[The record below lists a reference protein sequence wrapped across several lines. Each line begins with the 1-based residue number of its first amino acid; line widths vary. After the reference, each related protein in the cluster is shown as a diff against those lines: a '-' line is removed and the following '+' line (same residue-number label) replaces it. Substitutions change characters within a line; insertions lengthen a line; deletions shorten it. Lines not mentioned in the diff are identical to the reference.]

1 MNFGDINKLD
11 NMNIGEFLSD
21 NEKSQ
26 LSDIF
31 NQAGMKDWVLDMSDN
46 SVKLQI
52 KLINK
57 SNNTDPI
64 YQKEGDSGFD
74 FSAFIDDEI
83 TLQPMQRMLIPTGL
97 YFQIPN
103 GFELQIRPRSGLA
116 FKNGITV
123 LNSPGTIDAGYRGE
137 IKVLLINFGS
147 ESFTIKSGD
156 RIAQGV
162 IAPVQI
168 RNTTVF
174 TRVNSL
180 DLSDRGAG
188 GFGSTGV

>member
-57 SNNTDPI
+57 SNNSDPI

-147 ESFTIKSGD
+147 EPFTIKSGD

-180 DLSDRGAG
+180 DSSDRGAG

>member
-57 SNNTDPI
+57 SNNSDPI

-147 ESFTIKSGD
+147 EPFTIKSGD
-156 RIAQGV
+156 RIAQGL

-180 DLSDRGAG
+180 DSSDRGAG

>member
-11 NMNIGEFLSD
+11 NMNIAEFLSD

-57 SNNTDPI
+57 SNNSDPI

-147 ESFTIKSGD
+147 EPFTIKSGD

-180 DLSDRGAG
+180 DSSDRGAG